1 MRERTASERSKSA
14 AVAGPALNRG
24 RRPRRSQRPFHEL
37 AMDLRVERL
46 EDRML
51 LSSLSPTQVSAL
63 EGGLAAFQTFGGDL
77 AGFSLLGA
85 QLPVLDKSLGQLFDV
100 STALGADLAQPADAY
115 LGGASPTTSGLVTA
129 LNAVTDMGGGVTFTL
144 QSNGTLTFDAPTLS
158 IPTTTTTA
166 VNLGNNA
173 LQDNVSAAASAT
185 VSTTTTLGLDFS
197 FNLDSSNNFYIDVS
211 SFSLGAAVS
220 SSTLNFAVDFGF
232 IQGAVQNGS
241 MTLAAGATVA
251 FNSADITTSAL
262 NAADASPGSLVTV
275 TAASN
280 QNSMTAALPLQFTLG
295 GTVISGTPAPEVD
308 LSDTNLLGGQIPTVT
323 TQNFANLANFSNL
336 TSTSMLNQLGS
347 LGNWLESIRSSSLF
361 NSTIPFTNETVGGA
375 LDFGAAFTDKVLSG
389 LVNIDTPI
397 EPPQVNAS
405 GGGATGGLLA
415 AGTYFAQYTFVN
427 ASGESTPSPASSTF
441 AVTAGEIPTIGLPT
455 APTGYTINLYLSNS
469 SGGSGSATLYQSA
482 ITSTSVNLS
491 QAAGAGAALPT
502 GVKTT
507 PAFATAQ
514 ELANLVNQATG
525 NAVTAAFDPTT
536 GDLTFAVSLSDTLS
550 PLSVPLSF
558 NLNLGSLA
566 SVSTNAQL
574 NITPTVSMGL
584 TFGIDLAPQPAVLA
598 AAAPLPPTLTGS
610 PSQAI
615 PTNGQLGADASFQL
629 LIGSNSPVSIS
640 LTQAAMSNI
649 TSIVNSANPL
659 DSTTLVGQIN
669 LALQAASFNS
679 TNLYAYVVAGY
690 QNANITFTLQKY
702 DQGTSLT
709 IDVPSA
715 ATNPMATVLGF
726 TNGQNAAVGTSNTA
740 ATLPVPVNGQLGASS
755 SFTLIIGNN
764 NSYNV
769 SVPQSAT
776 AGDTSIVNPSNPT
789 DSTTLVGQL
798 NLALQAAGIGSYV
811 TAGYQNSNITFT
823 LTNFTLGPTLQM
835 TFATGDPM
843 GSVLG
848 FVSGQLVHAEA
859 GGLFVQNFT
868 ADASLG
874 LSITNSG
881 SGPFA
886 SASVGPVSISINQ
899 GSFSASGDL
908 SLEINQG
915 NPISLSTLISDL
927 SSISGIESV
936 VSITPAIT
944 LTGSLTGL
952 QVSAG
957 GFLSINPS
965 PAPSITATAL
975 DPLSPVN
982 ELTVPASP
990 GGGQL
995 SGDLY
1000 FEATIAG
1007 QAAVPIHIPQ
1017 SATSSN
1023 GSIADLV
1030 NEINQALQTAGVG
1043 TMITAAVDAQ
1053 NASQIDFNP
1062 GSSLPAGT
1070 AFTVDDFLL
1079 VQYQNFGQLLNLGS
1093 LNIGQIANLIASA
1106 VNGLSQYSDLGFL
1119 NDTLPIINLSLVNLV
1134 NYGATLAN
1142 DFQQIQSNPSATLQ
1156 QFANQIATIVGLPSG
1171 DLLFSYDQANQAL
1184 EIKLVYQT
1192 TYDQY
1197 LPLNL
1202 NLASLAADAGGQAA
1216 TFLQG
1221 ITSLVDLTGR
1231 SRIQVQAGATV
1242 TLDMGIGFASGTPSA
1257 FLYNDT
1263 GVGATLL
1270 LTAANSNFSAAIGP
1284 LSLSVNN
1291 GSAVLS
1297 ADGSSTTNPASFTI
1311 GLQPSL
1317 GNPSLSSFLSNISS
1331 DVTST
1336 LTAGAGVS
1344 LPLYLQGTQSLGT
1357 VAITIP
1363 SVAQL
1368 FASPVPAGAV
1378 QITTPNLAQE
1388 LSQVFSLSS
1397 LLENPSVFLDP
1408 LNSLLT
1414 ELQGLLNNNV
1424 LNANI
1429 PLVGSAL
1436 SGASDFFGVVQ
1447 SDIVSPLD
1455 QIVKSGGGNPAQ
1467 SMASAITSA
1476 LGSILVTPA
1485 TVTNPDVNSVQFNLD
1500 MGQTFTFDVPFNL
1513 GLSALGLSLSGDVQ
1527 VTLSWSVYLDF
1538 GVSTQDG
1545 FYVVTDPTNLSGA
1558 TVPVANVGVSV
1569 GIPGLSFNGSLAFLD
1584 LSAADNAANPTNLSG
1599 AFSVGLN
1606 SPQSDGRLTIDQI
1619 SAGPLSSLYNASFTG
1634 NAHVDLNVVASVG
1647 SSGMFPSFS
1656 FEFVLNWNFADWQIN
1671 GPNAGGSNEGSTPQ
1685 IAFDNVSLSL
1695 GTFISNFVGPIFS
1708 DIQPILNDIQP
1719 VITILTEPLPVISQL
1734 AGQSISLISIAEA
1747 LEPQYAP
1754 DINAFLSMYNL
1765 FYSLVNEVSSVGS
1778 GNIVINFG
1786 DFSVNSLIG
1795 DIRGMSSLS
1804 TAPIN
1809 TANLPSFTS
1818 LSSQL
1823 TTQGASSEQQGFTH
1837 SITGGSIQ
1845 FPILDNP
1852 ASIFELLMGQT
1863 VNLMTFN
1870 TPTLAFGFSY
1880 NQVFPIFGPL
1890 AATLGGN
1897 VSASIQ
1903 FQFGYDT
1910 YGIQE
1915 FAHADFAPS
1924 AIPDLFDGFYAVTNG
1939 APNVVLN
1946 AGITAG
1952 AAISIGVASAGVE
1965 GGIFAT
1971 VDMSLFDPSGTG
1983 KLRLN
1988 TFIHELE
1995 TDPLQIFTVSGQ
2007 VYAQL
2012 FAYIDINL
2020 FLFSIN
2026 DTFNI
2031 TPPITLVT
2039 FNYTPHP
2046 TPTLATVSSN
2056 GTLTLQTGPDASN
2069 RGVGNTNDGDES
2081 VTVTDAG
2088 GTAGNE
2094 TVNVSSMGYTTTYT
2108 GVSTITAN
2116 MGLGNDYINL
2126 SGVTSNTVISGGE
2139 GNNTIIGGSGYNT
2152 IVETGFSS
2160 YNLTGGVLQMG
2171 PNSSDTFQN
2180 IQDVQITGQ
2189 ASGDTTFNVTNYVG
2203 NSTLQGQG
2211 NGNTYNVNLSPDG
2224 TTTIQ
2229 NTGSGDTANIVL
2241 GQGSSPVTI
2250 TPTTVTQGVNTV
2262 VFGSSV
2268 TTLTVTG
2275 TASNTPYTIQNTPGS
2290 ATTTTLNTGDG
2301 NDVVNVQNTSGPTT
2315 VSAGAGTDVVNVGS
2329 QSPAGS
2335 GPPPTPG
2342 STVGGIQGALT
2353 VTTQIG
2359 VVTLNVDD
2367 SSDTRPQA
2375 ALLTNVSLV
2384 GLGMGSG
2391 GITYSNLTNVNL
2403 YLGTGGDAVSVQ
2415 STAQYT
2421 LSTLIAASGSAA
2433 NTFDVGSLAPLLSG
2447 GVVANILGPIV
2458 IQGSGLDT
2466 LSVDDSGDTTAQSA
2480 VLTNNSLNGLG
2491 MVVGGISY
2499 TGLADL
2505 NVKLGTGGDT
2515 FNIQSTYTA
2524 TTTTLVAQT
2533 SGSAANTYNVGSLAP
2548 TLSGGVVSGIAGP
2561 LIIQG
2566 SGADTLNV
2574 DDTGDTTARSNTT
2587 LTDTTLN
2594 GLGMGAGGITFTQV
2608 NPTAGTSSLHS
2619 LTINLGLGGNTNF
2632 TINVDLNLP
2641 YLTTVAAGTV
2651 NDTATVTYQHNANGV
2666 LNLIGFHVSGGE
2678 TVNGN
2683 LSGLLNETQ
2692 FQNVPLLTINGN
2704 VLPTGEIIGVN
2715 IQHLVVDGIFAG
2727 LLNLTGNLGQMD
2739 VTGDL
2744 SGQLQIGGTLSTL
2757 NVLGGTPGSITASRV
2772 GDIAVQG
2779 GYGPIVLQVNE
2790 NGTQRRVEAAVPGTP
2805 YPLPIAAPPNTPY
2818 PTSESTNAN
2827 PAGVNFQ
2834 YLYEGLTAV
2843 SASGQP
2849 LSLANPQLTV
2859 RIANNSGS
2867 YAPDQY
2873 DLSLVTWSDTQKF
2886 NLARVDSVNPSGI
2899 RDVSVEGNLL
2909 TQIST
2914 EAQLFL
2920 GLPNTRGGVVLPQDQ
2935 LASVAV
2941 RDFAPP
2947 ASIDAQSVQ
2956 AVAFGEYLQPNGTLA
2971 PGNTANYTDAGE
2983 LLTPGTAVAIGD
2995 GTFRIPFATQ
3005 YDSAMFLG
3013 VLPNQNIFGP
3023 QDILFVDQQP
3033 SSGVSSDPRGGVTA
3047 LVTAVLVPVGS
3058 TRAFATRVRPLFTRS
3073 PSTMEAS
3080 IASVALNGIGGSIQT
3095 GLPITQSITSTGPLG
3110 ELLLSGP
3117 TGLAA
3122 NVTAPTI
3129 FGGILAPRGP
3139 ITGSITTTGIEYDP
3153 ITGAPSTVDGSIG
3166 SLSNAGTWSAAVT
3179 EILAGNGAISGTIS
3193 STSKIVSLVQANGSI
3208 TGLIVAQGDIGVESA
3223 NAIGLPTLYGGIV
3236 SHGPITGQI
3245 VTQGNLVGDLTAYGG
3260 LSGGRIIAQGSILGN
3275 VVIDARFTPQ
3285 SAIVSGGSIGGTS
3298 PTTYLTLPLSSI
3310 QGFVAAVGSIA
3321 FKPHS
3326 GTQPSSQIFQNL
3338 SSGSPAATAVDALFS
3353 QVDQDILNDALT
3365 ELALDVYGLSD
3376 QNGNLSYTRPV

>member
-1 MRERTASERSKSA
+1 
-14 AVAGPALNRG
+14 
-24 RRPRRSQRPFHEL
+24 
-37 AMDLRVERL
+37 MDLRVERL
-46 EDRML
+46 EDRTL
-51 LSSLSPTQVSAL
+51 LSSLSPAQVSAL

-85 QLPVLDKSLGQLFDV
+85 RLPVIDKSLSQLFDV
-100 STALGADLAQPADAY
+100 GTALGTDLVQPADAY

-144 QSNGTLTFDAPTLS
+144 QSNGTLTFTAPTLS
-158 IPTTTTTA
+158 VATITTTP
-166 VNLGNNA
+166 VDLGSNA
-173 LQDNVSAAASAT
+173 LQLNVSAAASAT
-185 VSTTTTLGLDFS
+185 VSTTTTLGVDFS
-197 FNLDSSNNFYIDVS
+197 FNLDSSNNFYVDVT

-220 SSTLNFAVDFGF
+220 SSTLNFSVDFGF

-241 MTLAAGATVA
+241 MTLAAGTTLA
-251 FNSADITTSAL
+251 FNTTDITTSIL
-262 NAADASPGSLVTV
+262 NSADANPGSLVTV
-275 TAASN
+275 TAAAN

-295 GTVISGTPAPEVD
+295 GTVLSGTPAPEVD
-308 LSDTNLLGGQIPTVT
+308 LSDSNLLGGQIPTVT
-323 TQNFANLANFSNL
+323 TQNFANLANFANL

-361 NSTIPFTNETVGGA
+361 NSTIPFTNQTVGGA

-389 LVNIDTPI
+389 LVNIDTPT
-397 EPPQVNAS
+397 EPPQVNVS
-405 GGGATGGLLA
+405 GGGSTGGLLA
-415 AGTYFAQYTFVN
+415 AGSYFVQYTFVN
-427 ASGESTPSPASSTF
+427 SSGESTPSPASSTF
-441 AVTAGEIPTIGLPT
+441 AVTAGQIPTIGLPT
-455 APTGYTINLYLSNS
+455 APAGNTINLYLSNS
-469 SGGSGSATLYQSA
+469 SAGSGSATLYQSA
-482 ITSTSVNLS
+482 ITTTSVNLS
-491 QAAGAGAALPT
+491 QAAGAGPALPT
-502 GVKTT
+502 GVTTT

-514 ELANLVNQATG
+514 ELATLVNQATG

-550 PLSVPLSF
+550 TIAAPMSF

-566 SVSTNAQL
+566 GVATNAQL

-584 TFGIDLAPQPAVLA
+584 TFGVDLAPQPAVLA

-610 PSQAI
+610 PAQPI
-615 PTNGQLGADASFQL
+615 PTTGQLGADASFQIV
-629 LIGSNSPVSIS
+629 IGSNGPVSVS
-640 LTQAAMSNI
+640 LPQSALSSV

-702 DQGTSLT
+702 DQGTSMS

-726 TNGQNAAVGTSNTA
+726 TNAQTAAVGTSNTA
-740 ATLPVPVNGQLGASS
+740 ATLPVPTNGQLGASS
-755 SFTLIIGNN
+755 SFTLIIGGS
-764 NSYNV
+764 SYTI
-769 SVPQSAT
+769 SLPQSAT
-776 AGDTSIVNPSNPT
+776 SGDTSIVNPSNAN

-868 ADASLG
+868 ADASLA
-874 LSITNSG
+874 LSVTNSG
-881 SGPFA
+881 NGAFA
-886 SASVGPVSISINQ
+886 TASVGPVAISITQ
-899 GSFSASGDL
+899 GAFSASGDL
-908 SLEINQG
+908 GLQINQG
-915 NPISLSTLISDL
+915 NPISVSTLISDL
-927 SSISGIESV
+927 SSVSGIESV
-936 VSITPAIT
+936 VSVTPAVT

-957 GFLSINPS
+957 GFLNINPS

-982 ELTVPASP
+982 QLTVPSSP
-990 GGGQL
+990 GNGQL
-995 SGDLY
+995 GGDLY

-1007 QAAVPIHIPQ
+1007 QNAVPIHIPQ
-1017 SATSSN
+1017 SATTSN
-1023 GSIADLV
+1023 ASIADLV
-1030 NEINQALQTAGVG
+1030 TEINQAIQTAGLG
-1043 TMITAAVDAQ
+1043 AMITAAVDPQ
-1053 NASQIDFNP
+1053 NASQIDFTA
-1062 GSSLPAGT
+1062 GASLPAGT
-1070 AFTVDDFLL
+1070 SFSVDDFLL
-1079 VQYQNFGQLLNLGS
+1079 VQYQNFDQLSNLGS
-1093 LNIGQIANLIASA
+1093 LNIGQVAGLIASA

-1119 NDTLPIINLSLVNLV
+1119 NDTLPIINLSLADLV

-1142 DFQQIQSNPSATLQ
+1142 DFQQVQSNPSATLQ
-1156 QFANQIATIVGLPSG
+1156 LFANQIATIVGLPAG
-1171 DLLFSYDQANQAL
+1171 DLLFSYDQINQAL
-1184 EIKLVYQT
+1184 EIKLIYQT

-1202 NLASLAADAGGQAA
+1202 DLASLAADAGGQAA

-1221 ITSLVDLTGR
+1221 VTSLVDLTGR
-1231 SRIQVQAGATV
+1231 SRIHVQAGATV
-1242 TLDMGIGFASGTPSA
+1242 TLDMGIGFGSGTPTA

-1270 LTAANSNFSAAIGP
+1270 LSAANSNFTAAIGP

-1297 ADGSSTTNPASFTI
+1297 ADGSSTTNPASFTV
-1311 GLQPSL
+1311 GLRSSL
-1317 GNPSLSSFLSNISS
+1317 GNPSLASFLSNISS

-1344 LPLYLQGTQSLGT
+1344 LPLYLGGTQSLGT

-1363 SVAQL
+1363 DVTQL

-1378 QITTPNLAQE
+1378 LITTPNLSQE
-1388 LSQVFSLSS
+1388 LSQVFSLST

-1414 ELQGLLNNNV
+1414 ELQGILNNNV
-1424 LNANI
+1424 LSANI

-1447 SDIVSPLD
+1447 SDIVGPLD
-1455 QIVKSGGGNPAQ
+1455 QIVKSGGSNPSQ
-1467 SMASAITSA
+1467 SMANSMTTS
-1476 LGSILVTPA
+1476 LGSILLAPV
-1485 TVTNPDVNSVQFNLD
+1485 TVTNPDANSVQFNLD
-1500 MGQTFTFDVPFNL
+1500 MGQQFVFDVPFNL
-1513 GLSALGLSLSGDVQ
+1513 GLSALGLSLAGDVQ
-1527 VTLSWSVYLDF
+1527 VTLTWSVYLDF

-1545 FYVVTDPTNLSGA
+1545 FYVVTDPTNSTGA
-1558 TVPVANVGVSV
+1558 TVPVANVGLSV
-1569 GIPGLSFNGSLAFLD
+1569 GVPGLTFNGSLAFLD
-1584 LSAADNAANPTNLSG
+1584 LTAVDHAANPTNLSG
-1599 AFSVGLN
+1599 AFTVGLN
-1606 SPQSDGRLTIDQI
+1606 SPQSDGRLTISQI
-1619 SAGPLSSLYNASFTG
+1619 SAGPLSSLYSASFTG
-1634 NAHVDLNVVASVG
+1634 NAHVDFDVTASVG
-1647 SSGMFPSFS
+1647 SGGMFPSFS
-1656 FEFVLNWNFADWQIN
+1656 FEFVVDWNFADWQIN
-1671 GPNAGGSNEGSTPQ
+1671 GPNAGGANEGSAPQ
-1685 IAFDNVSLSL
+1685 ISFDNVSLSL

-1719 VITILTEPLPVISQL
+1719 VVNILTEPLPVISQL

-1754 DINAFLSMYNL
+1754 NINAFLSMYNL
-1765 FYSLVNEVSSVGS
+1765 FYSLVSEVSSVGS

-1786 DFSVNSLIG
+1786 DFNVNSLIG
-1795 DIRGMSSLS
+1795 DVRGMSSLS

-1823 TTQGASSEQQGFTH
+1823 SSQGASSEQQSFTH
-1837 SITGGSIQ
+1837 GITGGSIQ
-1845 FPILDNP
+1845 FPILDDP
-1852 ASIFELLMGQT
+1852 AGIFELLMGRT

-1924 AIPDLFDGFYAVTNG
+1924 AIPDLLDGFYAVTNG

-1952 AAISIGVASAGVE
+1952 AAVSIGVASAGVE

-2046 TPTLATVSSN
+2046 TPTLATVSGN
-2056 GTLTLQTGPDASN
+2056 GTLVLQTGPDASN

-2081 VTVTDAG
+2081 VTVTNG
-2088 GTAGNE
+2088 GGSAGNE
-2094 TVNVSSMGYTTTYT
+2094 TVNVSGMGYTTTYT

-2116 MGLGNDYINL
+2116 MGLGNDSINL
-2126 SGVTSNTVISGGE
+2126 SGVTDNTVISGGE

-2160 YNLTGGVLQMG
+2160 YNLSGGVLQMG
-2171 PNSSDTFQN
+2171 SNSSDTFQN
-2180 IQDVQITGQ
+2180 IQDIQIIGQ
-2189 ASGDTTFNVTNYVG
+2189 SSGDTTFNVNNYVG

-2211 NGNTYNVNLSPDG
+2211 NNNTYNVALSADG

-2229 NTGSGDTANIVL
+2229 NTGTGDTANIVL
-2241 GQGSSPVTI
+2241 GQGSDPVTI

-2262 VFGSSV
+2262 VLGSSV

-2275 TASNTPYTIQNTPGS
+2275 TASNIPYTIQNTPGS
-2290 ATTTTLNTGDG
+2290 STTTTLNTGDG
-2301 NDVVNVQNTSGPTT
+2301 NDVINVQATSGPTT
-2315 VSAGAGTDVVNVGS
+2315 VNAGAGTDIVDVGS

-2335 GPPPTPG
+2335 GFPPTPG
-2342 STVGGIQGALT
+2342 STIGGIQGSLT

-2367 SSDTRPQA
+2367 SADTGRQT

-2391 GITYSNLTNVNL
+2391 GIAYSNLTNLNL
-2403 YLGTGGDAVSVQ
+2403 YLGTGGDTVSAR

-2421 LSTLIAASGSAA
+2421 LSTLIAAASSAA
-2433 NTFDVGSLAPLLSG
+2433 NTFDVGSLAPTLSG
-2447 GVVANILGPIV
+2447 GVLANIAGPIV
-2458 IQGSGLDT
+2458 IQGTGLDT
-2466 LSVDDSGDTTAQSA
+2466 LNVDDSGDTKAQSPL
-2480 VLTNNSLNGLG
+2480 LTSDSLNGLG

-2499 TGLADL
+2499 TGLANLTL
-2505 NVKLGTGGDT
+2505 NLGTGGDIV
-2515 FNIQSTYTA
+2515 NVQSSYTA

-2533 SGSAANTYNVGSLAP
+2533 SGSAANTFNVGSLAP
-2548 TLSGGVVSGIAGP
+2548 TMSGGVVSNIAGS

-2566 SGADTLNV
+2566 TGADTLNV
-2574 DDTGDTTARSNTT
+2574 DDTGDSTARSNTT
-2587 LTDTTLN
+2587 LTDTTLT

-2608 NPTAGTSSLHS
+2608 DPTVGTSSLHT
-2619 LTINLGLGGNTNF
+2619 LNINLGPGGNTNL
-2632 TINVDLNLP
+2632 TVNVDLNLP
-2641 YLTTVAAGTV
+2641 YLTTIIAGTP

-2666 LNLIGFHVSGGE
+2666 LNLIGFHVSGSE
-2678 TVNGN
+2678 TVAGN

-2692 FQNVPLLTINGN
+2692 FLNVPLLTIDGN
-2704 VLPTGEIIGVN
+2704 VLPSAQIVGVN
-2715 IQHLVVDGIFAG
+2715 IQHLVVDGTFAG
-2727 LLNLTGNLGQMD
+2727 LLSLTGNLGQMD

-2744 SGQLQIGGTLSTL
+2744 SGQVQVGGTLSTL
-2757 NVLGGTPGSITASRV
+2757 NVRGGTPGSITASRV

-2790 NGTQRRVEAAVPGTP
+2790 NGTQRRVEAAVPGAP
-2805 YPLPIAAPPNTPY
+2805 YPLPIAVAPNTPY
-2818 PTSESTNAN
+2818 PTSEANNAN

-2834 YLYEGLTAV
+2834 YLYEGLAAV
-2843 SASGQP
+2843 SSSGQP
-2849 LSLANPQLTV
+2849 LSLSSPQFTARV
-2859 RIANNSGS
+2859 TNSSGS
-2867 YAPDQY
+2867 YAPGQY

-2899 RDVSVEGNLL
+2899 RDISVEGNLL

-2920 GLPNTRGGVVLPQDQ
+2920 GLPTTQGGVVLPQDA
-2935 LASVAV
+2935 LTSVAV

-2947 ASIDAQSVQ
+2947 DSIDAQSVQ

-2971 PGNTANYTDAGE
+2971 PGNTANFTDAKD
-2983 LLTPGTAVAIGD
+2983 LLTPGTAVALGD
-2995 GTFRIPFATQ
+2995 GTFRVPFSTQ
-3005 YDSAMFLG
+3005 YDAAMFLG
-3013 VLPNQNIFGP
+3013 VLPNQNTFGP
-3023 QDILFVDQQP
+3023 QDVLFIDQQP
-3033 SSGVSSDPRGGVTA
+3033 SSGVTSDPRGGVTA

-3058 TRAFATRVRPLFTRS
+3058 TGAIRPLVTRISPLFTRH
-3073 PSTMEAS
+3073 PSSMQAS
-3080 IASVALNGIGGSIQT
+3080 IASIALNGIGGSIQT

-3110 ELLLSGP
+3110 SLILSGP

-3122 NVTAPTI
+3122 NVTAPSI

-3139 ITGSITTTGIEYDP
+3139 ITGSITTTGIEYNP
-3153 ITGAPSTVDGSIG
+3153 ITGAPSSVDGSIG
-3166 SLSNAGTWSAAVT
+3166 ALTHAGTPSAVVT

-3208 TGLIVAQGDIGVESA
+3208 TGLIVAQGDIGVEAA
-3223 NAIGLPTLYGGIV
+3223 NADGLPTLYGGIV
-3236 SHGPITGQI
+3236 SRGPITGAI
-3245 VTQGNLVGDLTAYGG
+3245 VTEGNLVGDLTAFGG

-3275 VVIDARFTPQ
+3275 VVIDSRFTPT
-3285 SAIVSGGSIGGTS
+3285 SAIVSGGSIGGAS
-3298 PTTYLTLPLSSI
+3298 PTTYLTLPLSNI
-3310 QGFVAAVGSIA
+3310 QGFVAAVGSID
-3321 FKPHS
+3321 FRPHTRS
-3326 GTQPSSQIFQNL
+3326 QPSSQIFQNL
-3338 SSGSPAATAVDALFS
+3338 SSGSPAALAVDALFS
-3353 QVDQDILNDALT
+3353 QVDQDILSDALS
-3365 ELALDVYGLSD
+3365 ELALDVHGLND
-3376 QNGNLSYTRPV
+3376 QHGTLGYSRPA